1 MISMRIKNVNPKGW
15 YDIPG
20 YDGIYQINYWADI
33 RKKLGNG
40 KYKYLKPY
48 VKKNNQGKRL
58 IKLKRKEVVVMSL
71 MRITFIGDLPKGY
84 VTYHKNGIKTDDI
97 LGNIGVITKKE
108 LSKKTGQMNGRMC
121 KVPSVALCE
130 RIYGT
135 NIERIGEYIRSCTE
149 EEMQRIDEAIMLTL
163 GIIENNNV
171 ADQERIKQLEE
182 QLAKEKETSDRI
194 LAKFREETER
204 YNELEREKGYGN
216 DKEYIRAIAE
226 RDVYK
231 SMYMDLLERK
241 MNG

>member
-1 MISMRIKNVNPKGW
+1 MRIKNVNPKGW

-108 LSKKTGQMNGRMC
+108 LSKKTGQMNGRATKVAKINQDGEIVAFYKSAREAARQNYMSYQTILDPGYEEDRCAGLRTCNGGGEPIDKC
-121 KVPSVALCE
+121 KECAL
-130 RIYGT
+130 Y
-135 NIERIGEYIRSCTE
+135 
-149 EEMQRIDEAIMLTL
+149 
-163 GIIENNNV
+163 
-171 ADQERIKQLEE
+171 
-182 QLAKEKETSDRI
+182 
-194 LAKFREETER
+194 
-204 YNELEREKGYGN
+204 YGN
-216 DKEYIRAIAE
+216 RELQEVMR
-226 RDVYK
+226 
-231 SMYMDLLERK
+231 
-241 MNG
+241 

>member
-1 MISMRIKNVNPKGW
+1 MISMRIKNVDPKGW

-108 LSKKTGQMNGRMC
+108 LSKKTGQMNGKVKGIYAPDGYAYC
-121 KVPSVALCE
+121 KDSDKE
-130 RIYGT
+130 ITEMIRK
-135 NIERIGEYIRSCTE
+135 IERKNTE
-149 EEMQRIDEAIMLTL
+149 EC
-163 GIIENNNV
+163 GVNF
-171 ADQERIKQLEE
+171 IKAPEVVFE
-182 QLAKEKETSDRI
+182 
-194 LAKFREETER
+194 F
-204 YNELEREKGYGN
+204 
-216 DKEYIRAIAE
+216 
-226 RDVYK
+226 
-231 SMYMDLLERK
+231 
-241 MNG
+241 

>member
-1 MISMRIKNVNPKGW
+1 MISMRIKNVDPKCW

-40 KYKYLKPY
+40 KYKHLKPY

-108 LSKKTGQMNGRMC
+108 LSKKTGQMNGRATKVAKINQDGEIVAFYKSAREAARQNYMSYQTILDRINGKVKGIYAPDGYAYC
-121 KVPSVALCE
+121 KDSDKE
-130 RIYGT
+130 ITEMIRK
-135 NIERIGEYIRSCTE
+135 IERKNTE
-149 EEMQRIDEAIMLTL
+149 ECGA
-163 GIIENNNV
+163 NF
-171 ADQERIKQLEE
+171 IKAPEVVFE
-182 QLAKEKETSDRI
+182 
-194 LAKFREETER
+194 F
-204 YNELEREKGYGN
+204 
-216 DKEYIRAIAE
+216 
-226 RDVYK
+226 
-231 SMYMDLLERK
+231 
-241 MNG
+241 